1 MEKQVWLSQ
10 WEESQFIGLKGGD
23 KKQSSKTHSLVLVM
37 EEQYIN
43 SKSRQQR
50 QAEVPLKKGKIG
62 AYLKRNKGDDTE
74 ENIQRNRGR
83 D

>member
-1 MEKQVWLSQ
+1 
-10 WEESQFIGLKGGD
+10 
-23 KKQSSKTHSLVLVM
+23 M

-50 QAEVPLKKGKIG
+50 QAEVLLKKGKIG

-74 ENIQRNRGR
+74 ENIQHNRGR